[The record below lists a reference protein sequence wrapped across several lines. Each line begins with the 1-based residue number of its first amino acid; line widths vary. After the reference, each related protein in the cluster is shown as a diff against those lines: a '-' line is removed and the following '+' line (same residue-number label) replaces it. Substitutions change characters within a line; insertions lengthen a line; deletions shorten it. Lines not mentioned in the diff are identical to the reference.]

1 MSIVENIQ
9 TNLDYG
15 EYIRGVFTDL
25 QKPFDSVAHGVLLQK
40 LKHYRIRGVAT
51 QWFSTYI

>member
-15 EYIRGVFTDL
+15 ESTGGAFPDL
-25 QKPFDSVAHGVLLQK
+25 RKTFDEVDHEDLLQK
-40 LKHYRIRGVAT
+40 LKHYKI
-51 QWFSTYI
+51 

>member
-15 EYIRGVFTDL
+15 ESTGGAFTDL
-25 QKPFDSVAHGVLLQK
+25 RKTFDEVDHEDLLQK
-40 LKHYRIRGVAT
+40 LKHYKI
-51 QWFSTYI
+51 